1 MEFELPRTGAA
12 ISLLHSVYI
21 PLQIPEAK
29 VTYVGFGLPRVG
41 NQAFAD
47 YVDAHD
53 SITSVTHVSN
63 KEDPVPIVP
72 GRSLGFHHPS
82 GEIHI
87 QDSGEWLACP
97 GQDNTD
103 AQCTVGDVKNL
114 LVGHLSDHDGPYNG
128 VVMKC

>member
-1 MEFELPRTGAA
+1 M
-12 ISLLHSVYI
+12 
-21 PLQIPEAK
+21 
-29 VTYVGFGLPRVG
+29 PRVG
-41 NQAFAD
+41 NPAFAD

-53 SITSVTHVSN
+53 AITSVTHVSN
-63 KEDPVPIVP
+63 KEDLVPIVP

-128 VVMKC
+128 VVM